1 MRISDWSSDVCSSDL
16 IDGVSE
22 LYNQNP
28 RITQVL
34 NNIPLFLYLVSAV
47 FILPRFIRKYP
58 SIFSQMLLLSLVP
71 AIFAQLCMV
80 YGSFFNFDNYFN
92 IAHYE
97 KFVTYLIPFLG
108 ISLNYQQMHR
118 RSEEH
123 TSELQSLMR
132 TSYAVFCLK

>member
-80 YGSFFNFDNYFN
+80 YGSFFTFGR
-92 IAHYE
+92 ASCRE
-97 KFVTYLIPFLG
+97 RVCKSV
-108 ISLNYQQMHR
+108 
-118 RSEEH
+118 
-123 TSELQSLMR
+123 
-132 TSYAVFCLK
+132 